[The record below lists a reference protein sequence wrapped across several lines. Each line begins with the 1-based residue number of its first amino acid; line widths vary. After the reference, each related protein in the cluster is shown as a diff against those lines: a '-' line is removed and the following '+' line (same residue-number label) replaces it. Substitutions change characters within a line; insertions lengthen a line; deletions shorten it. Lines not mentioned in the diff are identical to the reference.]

1 LYGRARIGDF
11 IVNLISSPASS
22 RWAVVLLAVALMAL
36 GGCGRKGGLDLPPN
50 SPPQPAATA
59 AQSDADANKAGL
71 FNPSGVD
78 APPTAPK
85 GPKKPFVL
93 DPLLN
98 SN

>member
-11 IVNLISSPASS
+11 TVNLISSPAAS
-22 RWAVVLLAVALMAL
+22 RWAVILLGVALLTL

-50 SPPQPAATA
+50 SPPQPAATT
-59 AQSDADANKAGL
+59 QSDADNANKAGL

-85 GPKKPFVL
+85 GTKKPFVL

>member
-1 LYGRARIGDF
+1 LYGRERIGDF

-22 RWAVVLLAVALMAL
+22 RWAAVLLAAALLAL

-59 AQSDADANKAGL
+59 SSDADANKAGL
-71 FNPSGVD
+71 FNPSGPDV
-78 APPTAPK
+78 PPTAPK